1 VARGILETFG
11 LAGSVLLAAPPAL
24 FGAQR
29 LVDGDALL
37 GGGFLVLSALMILV
51 PQYAK
56 TPDDVVAGTVER
68 GVGWVVGSD
77 DARE

>member
-1 VARGILETFG
+1 MTRGILETFG

-37 GGGFLVLSALMILV
+37 GGGFLALATLMILV

-56 TPDDVVAGTVER
+56 TPDDVVVGTVER
-68 GVGWVVGSD
+68 GVGWVVGGGDES
-77 DARE
+77 E

>member
-1 VARGILETFG
+1 MARGILETFG

-37 GGGFLVLSALMILV
+37 GGGFLALATLMILV

-56 TPDDVVAGTVER
+56 TPDDVVVGTVER
-68 GVGWVVGSD
+68 GVGWIVDSD
-77 DARE
+77 DE